1 MQVRSS
7 CFSYLLQYL
16 QMYFLFYSV
25 VCWNFSP
32 RNLEFHKGSH
42 VHGWLPKIVFSRGSH
57 SVAEGLE
64 PFHEPLHGPQL
75 SLPQHTGGWDSSQ
88 AVIGCRIPQLPQRD
102 FCPWMD
108 VKLSLVVLG
117 SQGTKIR
124 DIFCSQDTGIKMFRI
139 ESVLVLCRVTLVPT
153 IIKSGLKLRFQYWKG
168 NNFLNLYFVHFSWL
182 LNPQY
187 GSCFRRTK
195 NSPIILLFLS

>member
-1 MQVRSS
+1 M
-7 CFSYLLQYL
+7 
-16 QMYFLFYSV
+16 
-25 VCWNFSP
+25 VCWKFSP
-32 RNLEFHKGSH
+32 RNLGVLHW
-42 VHGWLPKIVFSRGSH
+42 WLPKIVISRGSQ

-64 PFHEPLHGPQL
+64 PLHEPLHGPEL
-75 SLPQHTGGWDSSQ
+75 SLPRHTGGWDSSQ

-117 SQGTKIR
+117 SRGTKIR
-124 DIFCSQDTGIKMFRI
+124 DIFCSHDTGIKIFRT
-139 ESVLVLCRVTLVPT
+139 ESVLVLSRVTLIPM
-153 IIKSGLKLRFQYWKG
+153 IIKSGFKLKLQYWKG

-182 LNPQY
+182 VNPQY

-195 NSPIILLFLS
+195 NSPIILLFLSYNSHFHQKAVIGIAG